1 MKARVGSGKLK
12 MAPETRLAMEAEA
25 KRMAGEALE
34 EYNRMNEDEI
44 DSMVLYI
51 LRDEFRFGEKRLRR
65 FYHLF
70 YHGLRELG
78 KRHLMEAYDD
88 RIWLA
93 QRRLEQDGIN
103 IHKWKEEESKGEN
116 QDECAG

>member
-1 MKARVGSGKLK
+1 MKARIGSGKLK
-12 MAPETRLAMEAEA
+12 MAPETRAAMEAEA

-51 LRDEFRFGEKRLRR
+51 LRDEFGFGEKRLRR

-78 KRHLMEAYDD
+78 KRYLMEAYDD

-93 QRRLEQDGIN
+93 QRRLEQDGID
-103 IHKWKEEESKGEN
+103 IQKWKEEESKGEG